1 MLQFVAGVS
10 YKINYF
16 CSWRNN
22 LIYEKM
28 QLQVIQTKIYEV
40 RGQKVMLDYDIAEL
54 YEVETRILNQAVK
67 RNLDI
72 FPKDFM
78 FQITSK
84 EWQDMSS
91 QLVMTSVSKRPKTA
105 LPLVFTEHGVTMLAN
120 VLKSK
125 KARQT
130 SIAIVRAFI
139 ALKQFALTNTEL
151 NSKLKEL
158 EKTYNKQFKDVYEAI
173 NYLLQ
178 KDKLETSQKERKQI
192 GYKTK

>member
-1 MLQFVAGVS
+1 
-10 YKINYF
+10 
-16 CSWRNN
+16 
-22 LIYEKM
+22 M

-67 RNLDI
+67 RNIDI
-72 FPKDFM
+72 FPQDFM

-91 QLVMTSVSKRPKTA
+91 QIVMTSVNKRPKTA

-120 VLKSK
+120 ILKSK

-151 NSKLKEL
+151 NNKLKEL

-178 KDKLETSQKERKQI
+178 KDKQETSQKERKQI

>member
-1 MLQFVAGVS
+1 
-10 YKINYF
+10 
-16 CSWRNN
+16 
-22 LIYEKM
+22 
-28 QLQVIQTKIYEV
+28 
-40 RGQKVMLDYDIAEL
+40 MLDYDIAEL

-67 RNLDI
+67 RNIDL
-72 FPKDFM
+72 FPQDFM
-78 FQITSK
+78 FQITLK
-84 EWQDMSS
+84 EWEDMSS
-91 QLVMTSVSKRPKTA
+91 QFVMTSVSKRPKTA

-151 NSKLKEL
+151 NNKLKEL
-158 EKTYNKQFKDVYEAI
+158 ENTYNKQFKDVYEAI

-178 KDKLETSQKERKQI
+178 KDKQETTQKERKQI

>member
-1 MLQFVAGVS
+1 
-10 YKINYF
+10 
-16 CSWRNN
+16 
-22 LIYEKM
+22 M

-67 RNLDI
+67 RNIDI
-72 FPKDFM
+72 FPQDFM

-91 QLVMTSVSKRPKTA
+91 QIVMTSVNKRPKTA

-120 VLKSK
+120 ILKSK

-151 NSKLKEL
+151 NNKLKEL

-178 KDKLETSQKERKQI
+178 KDKQDTSQKERKQI

>member
-1 MLQFVAGVS
+1 
-10 YKINYF
+10 
-16 CSWRNN
+16 
-22 LIYEKM
+22 M

-67 RNLDI
+67 RNIDI
-72 FPKDFM
+72 FPQDFM

-91 QLVMTSVSKRPKTA
+91 QIVMTSVNKRPKTA

-120 VLKSK
+120 ILKSK

-151 NSKLKEL
+151 NNKLKEL

-178 KDKLETSQKERKQI
+178 KDKQETSQKERKQI
-192 GYKTK
+192 GYKTKFLCSKRG